1 MMGSWSSDDDGKLE
15 NTLEK
20 RNNLL
25 PGEENMLMSGVS
37 SDGLLRWAI
46 CSLLPVGPG
55 TPPCGGGCCELS
67 IVDVHV
73 KCEDVYDRV
82 QSK

>member
-1 MMGSWSSDDDGKLE
+1 
-15 NTLEK
+15 
-20 RNNLL
+20 
-25 PGEENMLMSGVS
+25 MLMSGVS

-67 IVDVHV
+67 IVNVHV

>member
-1 MMGSWSSDDDGKLE
+1 MTTGQAREHIRETKQ
-15 NTLEK
+15 
-20 RNNLL
+20 NLL
-25 PGEENMLMSGVS
+25 PGEENILMSGVS